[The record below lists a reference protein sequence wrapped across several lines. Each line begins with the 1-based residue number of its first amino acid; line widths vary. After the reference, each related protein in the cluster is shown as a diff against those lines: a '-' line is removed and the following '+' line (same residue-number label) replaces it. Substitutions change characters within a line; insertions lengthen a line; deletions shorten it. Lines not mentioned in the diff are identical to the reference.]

1 MKDFRK
7 VIPLLVALAC
17 AGVGRAD
24 GELPRPYV
32 PDIFRKGETILFIG
46 DSLTDGNHGGDMN
59 HYLGH
64 GFAADIAMRYLGYRP
79 ELGLHFAN
87 RGKGGENSAEVRAR
101 WERDAIPYTPD
112 ENGYDAPYPGCKG
125 KPRIPDWLNI
135 LVGFNDGWSVKRL
148 KPAELEEN
156 LRYMVSTAR
165 VANPNMKIVLC
176 DLFWMPDVKM
186 DDDKKARQAIVRRL
200 AKELGLFFVPFEK
213 LFYETLLKEHPV
225 RTWWVWDN
233 VHPTYGAHMRMADEW
248 LSTVAEFRT
257 KGRSKNVAVYP
268 RAKLENDSYNWWE
281 RHARILRE
289 QKQRLEQLTEALLQH
304 ETLNRAEFLALMETG
319 TVPEGLGEDKPR
331 PAADIPADEPKNE
344 AGNTEE
350 KKEPDDHRTPNGSD
364 EIHLD

>member
-1 MKDFRK
+1 MKKFKR
-7 VIPLLVALAC
+7 VIPLVVVLAC

-148 KPAELEEN
+148 KPAQLEEN
-156 LRYMVSTAR
+156 GRLAR
-165 VANPNMKIVLC
+165 SVLVVTSDANPDWSARKWTEYPAEIRGDVVL
-176 DLFWMPDVKM
+176 
-186 DDDKKARQAIVRRL
+186 A
-200 AKELGLFFVPFEK
+200 EL
-213 LFYETLLKEHPV
+213 
-225 RTWWVWDN
+225 
-233 VHPTYGAHMRMADEW
+233 
-248 LSTVAEFRT
+248 
-257 KGRSKNVAVYP
+257 
-268 RAKLENDSYNWWE
+268 
-281 RHARILRE
+281 
-289 QKQRLEQLTEALLQH
+289 
-304 ETLNRAEFLALMETG
+304 
-319 TVPEGLGEDKPR
+319 PEGACAWYFAVE
-331 PAADIPADEPKNE
+331 
-344 AGNTEE
+344 
-350 KKEPDDHRTPNGSD
+350 
-364 EIHLD
+364 LDGGALVSSPVHGAL